1 MAEKTKDEE
10 KEAKKTGTEPSEEKA
25 AEEVATKEAAAEE
38 VAVEETA
45 PVEKAEKDISAEEAT
60 QAAAWGEPEAASGD
74 VAAASFDELSTTGE
88 PTNVNDNIERILDIP
103 ITIAVEVGRVRMLIN
118 DMLQLGHGSVIELDK
133 AAGEPMEILVNDRL
147 VAKGE
152 VVAVNEKFGIRLT
165 DIISPIERIKQLRK

>member
-1 MAEKTKDEE
+1 MVEKSKKEE
-10 KEAKKTGTEPSEEKA
+10 KEAKKTGKKPSEETATEVA
-25 AEEVATKEAAAEE
+25 AEEAAPAEAAVEADPAAE
-38 VAVEETA
+38 AA
-45 PVEKAEKDISAEEAT
+45 KEEAA
-60 QAAAWGEPEAASGD
+60 QAATWAEPEAASGGGD
-74 VAAASFDELSTTGE
+74 VTPASFDELETTGE

>member
-1 MAEKTKDEE
+1 MAEKPINEE
-10 KEAKKTGTEPSEEKA
+10 KEAKKTGTEPSKEAPAEKVAAEKVAAKETAPPEKA
-25 AEEVATKEAAAEE
+25 AKEDTSTEEAA
-38 VAVEETA
+38 
-45 PVEKAEKDISAEEAT
+45 
-60 QAAAWGEPEAASGD
+60 QAAAWAEPEAASAD
-74 VAAASFDELSTTGE
+74 VAPASFDEIEATGE

-133 AAGEPMEILVNDRL
+133 AAGEPMEILINDRL